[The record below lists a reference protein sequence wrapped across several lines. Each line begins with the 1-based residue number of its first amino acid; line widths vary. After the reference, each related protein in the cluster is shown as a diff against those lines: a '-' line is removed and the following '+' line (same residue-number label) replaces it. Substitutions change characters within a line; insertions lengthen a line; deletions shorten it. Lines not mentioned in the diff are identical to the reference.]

1 MDKKENTKVRA
12 PIKSAFIKGV
22 MGFMS
27 IVTEAIVSGIISK
40 NAIVNQ
46 IISQIQINTVDIE
59 NINDLIDNYNHLCWE
74 NLQLKENNYELDL
87 KNEELKEE
95 KES

>member
-1 MDKKENTKVRA
+1 
-12 PIKSAFIKGV
+12 
-22 MGFMS
+22 MS
-27 IVTEAIVSGIISK
+27 IVTAAIVSGIISK
-40 NAIVNQ
+40 NAMVNQ

-59 NINDLIDNYNHLCWE
+59 NINDLIDNYNQLGWE